1 MCVLSDYLGQIVHV
15 RICLS
20 RTLSPPSDFILPL
33 LFSTSFGYLFFCRS
47 YFQENTQKY
56 PYVYALPIEC
66 HQQNPIPTKRT
77 KKKNRNGIQYDQICL
92 LSFLFICNVLCMGFR
107 YGNIQRW
114 WYNWCGVYFVTLC
127 HACMITEAFVNKQQ
141 MSTNLP
147 KVAMC
152 IAQHAKQIDKTALY
166 CRQRP
171 NEFVCVCVFFLFPLF
186 SIQSGKL
193 ISCMSSKT
201 LENNRKYF
209 GYQIPKSQIHIFFDW
224 NL

>member
-33 LFSTSFGYLFFCRS
+33 LFSTSFGYLFFR
-47 YFQENTQKY
+47 YFFSREHPKISVCVCTSDWVSPAKSDSNKKN
-56 PYVYALPIEC
+56 E
-66 HQQNPIPTKRT
+66 
-77 KKKNRNGIQYDQICL
+77 KKNRNGIQYDQICL

-107 YGNIQRW
+107 YGNNIQRW

-152 IAQHAKQIDKTALY
+152 IAQHAK
-166 CRQRP
+166 
-171 NEFVCVCVFFLFPLF
+171 
-186 SIQSGKL
+186 
-193 ISCMSSKT
+193 
-201 LENNRKYF
+201 
-209 GYQIPKSQIHIFFDW
+209 
-224 NL
+224 